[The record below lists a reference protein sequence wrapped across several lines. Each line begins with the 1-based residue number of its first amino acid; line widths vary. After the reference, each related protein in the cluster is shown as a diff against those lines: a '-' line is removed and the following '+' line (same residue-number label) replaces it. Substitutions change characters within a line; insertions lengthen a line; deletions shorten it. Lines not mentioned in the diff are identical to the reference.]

1 MTSRLTPL
9 QQRFVDAKLL
19 GKNDTEAYQAAS
31 PNVTLNTAKREG
43 HRLSTSPK
51 ISQQIVKAQVG
62 VRERLDI
69 TVDWLV
75 SNYVQT
81 FKSASTSEDWSG
93 ARQCLDSLA
102 KLTGLMVDRRETTV
116 TGVIDH
122 QLAAYTD
129 SQLAGVLAEISTREP
144 MLEIEGRVSEI

>member
-19 GKNDTEAYQAAS
+19 GNNDTEAYQAAS

-43 HRLSTSPK
+43 HRLSTMPK
-51 ISQQIVKAQVG
+51 ITQQIVRAQVG

-69 TVDWLV
+69 TVDWLA

-81 FKSASTSEDWSG
+81 FKSASASEDWSG

-102 KLTGLMVDRRETTV
+102 RLTGLMVDRRETTIS
-116 TGVIDH
+116 GAIDH
-122 QLAAYTD
+122 RLAAYTD
-129 SQLAGVLAEISTREP
+129 DQLTAVLAEISDRQP
-144 MLEIEGRVSEI
+144 RLSIEGRVG